1 MSAVADWLA
10 TEISFVWIATRYHCM
25 GITNTTHRY
34 VEADLAMKEKAPAR
48 LEPPN
53 TKLRRFHAS
62 DSLLDCVSRRFA
74 LFATFQYWG
83 SASSSLGK

>member
-1 MSAVADWLA
+1 MHLLQSGVPFNVIALWLGH
-10 TEISFVWIATRYHCM
+10 ES
-25 GITNTTHRY
+25 TNTTHRY